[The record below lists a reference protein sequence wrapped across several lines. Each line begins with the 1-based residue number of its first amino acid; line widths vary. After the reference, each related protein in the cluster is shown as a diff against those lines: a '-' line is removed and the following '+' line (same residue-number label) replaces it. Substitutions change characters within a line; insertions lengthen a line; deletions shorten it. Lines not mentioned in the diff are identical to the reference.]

1 MQISKDVQQQNIS
14 CNEESEN
21 FILKK
26 GIRRFNEKYQ
36 NQQQQLIQ
44 ANIKRQQVT
53 ERAQQMQ
60 QELTYCRQKVVE
72 NDQKARNYDSL
83 MVAYQK

>member
-21 FILKK
+21 IILKK

-36 NQQQQLIQ
+36 NQQQ
-44 ANIKRQQVT
+44 
-53 ERAQQMQ
+53 
-60 QELTYCRQKVVE
+60 
-72 NDQKARNYDSL
+72 
-83 MVAYQK
+83 